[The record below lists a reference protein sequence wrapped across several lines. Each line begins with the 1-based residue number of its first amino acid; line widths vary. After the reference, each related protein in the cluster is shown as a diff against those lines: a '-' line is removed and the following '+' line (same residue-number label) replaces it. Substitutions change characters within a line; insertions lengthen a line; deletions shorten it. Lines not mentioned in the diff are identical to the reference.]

1 LIDNKKSKE
10 TDKSIEKFLVSEE
23 RVKTKK
29 EYNDYITQN
38 IKIEKIL
45 IYIIIAAIV
54 GVGLIGIINNQSVAF
69 IERSKEMAILYSTC
83 MSRRQL
89 ANMVLRETFI
99 SYILCSIIA
108 IIFSQTLSKLVVY
121 TVDSLGVY
129 LPVKFNMI
137 WTLILIAILGVIMLI
152 IYLSTKKKINHLD
165 IVEELK
171 YE

>member
-1 LIDNKKSKE
+1 
-10 TDKSIEKFLVSEE
+10 
-23 RVKTKK
+23 
-29 EYNDYITQN
+29 
-38 IKIEKIL
+38 
-45 IYIIIAAIV
+45 
-54 GVGLIGIINNQSVAF
+54 
-69 IERSKEMAILYSTC
+69 
-83 MSRRQL
+83 
-89 ANMVLRETFI
+89 MVLRETFI